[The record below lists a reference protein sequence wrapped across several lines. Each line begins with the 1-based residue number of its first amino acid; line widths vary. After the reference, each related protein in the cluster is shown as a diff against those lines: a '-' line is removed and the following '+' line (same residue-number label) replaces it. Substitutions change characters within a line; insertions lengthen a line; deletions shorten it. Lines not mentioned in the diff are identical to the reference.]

1 MGALLGATLLSR
13 LGLGWAYLGVTSFYV
28 FSVLFVMGISPIRSS
43 VAVAHANPITEMKQ
57 GVKYMIES
65 PVIKPLMF
73 LAFVVNLLAFPLT
86 NGLLPIVARD
96 VYGGNENSLALM
108 VAVFAS
114 GALAGSLSMAAFVNS
129 RRPER
134 FMIITMFSW
143 YILLIL
149 FAQTDSNTL
158 GLPLL
163 ALIGASISFCM
174 ISMSVVLMTFAKIE
188 MRGRVM
194 GIRMLAVYGLPMGLV
209 AGGWLIEQYGVP
221 VAVSGYAVVGLVI
234 TVLSVLRWPRL
245 ITGFPPTERE

>member
-1 MGALLGATLLSR
+1 
-13 LGLGWAYLGVTSFYV
+13 V

-43 VAVAHANPITEMKQ
+43 VSVVHANPITEMKQ
-57 GVKYMIES
+57 GMKYMIES

-73 LAFVVNLLAFPLT
+73 LAFIVNLLAFPLT
-86 NGLLPIVARD
+86 NGLLPVVARD
-96 VYGGNENSLALM
+96 VYGHDENGLALM

-114 GALAGSLSMAAFVNS
+114 GALVGSLTMAAFVNS

-134 FMIITMFSW
+134 FMMVTMISW
-143 YILLIL
+143 YVLLIL
-149 FAQTDSNTL
+149 FAHTDSSML

-221 VAVSGYAVVGLVI
+221 IALTGYAVTGLVI
-234 TVLSVLRWPRL
+234 TMLSMLKWPRL
-245 ITGFPPTERE
+245 ITGFSTEERE